1 MIVIDSSAIISIL
14 LEEPEGPSFT
24 EKISSAAGSAIAAPT
39 LLELMIVALR
49 RKGPLGVAI
58 VRGIVDG
65 YGIEIL
71 PFDADLSERAIAAY
85 ERFGKA
91 RHAAKL
97 NFGDCMA
104 YALAK
109 SLDAPLLFKGND
121 FSQTDV
127 KAAL

>member
-1 MIVIDSSAIISIL
+1 
-14 LEEPEGPSFT
+14 
-24 EKISSAAGSAIAAPT
+24 
-39 LLELMIVALR
+39 MIVALR

>member
-1 MIVIDSSAIISIL
+1 MIVIDSSAIISLL
-14 LEEPEGPSFT
+14 LEEPEGPSFA